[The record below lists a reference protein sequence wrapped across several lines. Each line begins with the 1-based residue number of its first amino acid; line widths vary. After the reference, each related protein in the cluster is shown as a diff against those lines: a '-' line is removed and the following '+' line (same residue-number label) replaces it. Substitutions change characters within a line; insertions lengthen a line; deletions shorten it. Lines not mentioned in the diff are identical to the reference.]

1 MSGLPKLP
9 SLGIVL
15 AALRF
20 VDDWF
25 RAQAAAI
32 KLARPE
38 LSDEV
43 DAILLKVLSAEAV
56 VAELLKLADAVAV
69 LRSGRGPTAPDDSD
83 LA

>member
-1 MSGLPKLP
+1 MSLPKLP
-9 SLGIVL
+9 SLAVVL

-25 RAQAAAI
+25 RSQAAAI
-32 KLARPE
+32 KAARPE

-43 DAILLKVLSAEAV
+43 DAILARVLAAEAM
-56 VAELLKLADAVAV
+56 VAELLKLADAIAI
-69 LRSGRGPTAPDDSD
+69 LRTGRTPTSPDDVD